1 MSAEELCL
9 SWDEHHKTL
18 IGVFEK
24 LLENSTLVDCTIA
37 AEGQYL
43 KAHKMLFTQE
53 NEKNPIVVLKDVKF
67 QDLKA
72 LIDFIYRGR
81 VQIPG
86 ERLGDFTS
94 AAECLQIKGLGGGQ
108 KRNFSEGVDRA
119 SVSQC
124 VKDGRD
130 SSPSLKRMRRNYSDV
145 KHAAE
150 SLTSVQIISRG
161 CERIPDLPSCSTSA
175 SSSTFE
181 KTYSAP
187 SHSVRTHE
195 ESNEKIPSFTEEQ
208 MDCVGET
215 KLEPIS
221 EVMLPES
228 ECLVEPKTEVCEE
241 ISILGSDDEVDDALQ
256 SWNNEE
262 SNNSVYS
269 SPHGSM
275 KEVSDNSFSGTLMAE
290 QSNAGGC
297 SSFSEP
303 QRSSFENSDTIRLR
317 KRNPITLEK
326 KYEVISS
333 HERGCTVKDICAK
346 YSLSSSTVCTILKKK
361 EKYLNEIKN
370 GKCMQSTRI
379 LSREFDIFSLHRRKW
394 KNF

>member
-43 KAHKMLFTQE
+43 KAHKVVLSACSPYFEMLFTQE

-108 KRNFSEGVDRA
+108 IRNFSEGVDRA

-124 VKDGRD
+124 VKDGSD
-130 SSPSLKRMRRNYSDV
+130 SSPSLKRMRRNFSDV

-175 SSSTFE
+175 CSSTFE

-290 QSNAGGC
+290 QSNAG
-297 SSFSEP
+297 
-303 QRSSFENSDTIRLR
+303 ENLFF
-317 KRNPITLEK
+317 
-326 KYEVISS
+326 V
-333 HERGCTVKDICAK
+333 VKP
-346 YSLSSSTVCTILKKK
+346 
-361 EKYLNEIKN
+361 
-370 GKCMQSTRI
+370 
-379 LSREFDIFSLHRRKW
+379 
-394 KNF
+394 